1 MKWGGDHMPLSWFC
15 IVGIGLLL
23 RICFFSP
30 PLISS
35 FVLCTICM
43 SLKCDFAW
51 TALSRDIFLT
61 YHGWQK
67 DNLTVCTCV
76 CTCVCVCVHACGS
89 CLQKHVHS
97 FHFYVGI
104 KTLKTALGVQPQH
117 QWRCWRKPQHGGRAG
132 GGHTEPLR
140 PAGPGG
146 LWPQLGPAGRWCRHH
161 HQLQVHRLWWD
172 LQTDPQNPLSL
183 SQHPGRLIGG
193 LLVPVYDMLSSYSC
207 HNWLHCRSWKTVVVM
222 DT

>member
-1 MKWGGDHMPLSWFC
+1 MILSTMMKWGGDQMPLSWFC
-15 IVGIGLLL
+15 IVGMGLLL
-23 RICFFSP
+23 PICFFSP

-35 FVLCTICM
+35 SVFCTICM

-61 YHGWQK
+61 YRGWQK
-67 DNLTVCTCV
+67 DSLTV
-76 CTCVCVCVHACGS
+76 CTCVCVCVCMLVVAACGS
-89 CLQKHVHS
+89 MCTAFIFMLVSK
-97 FHFYVGI
+97 I
-104 KTLKTALGVQPQH
+104 KKTALGVQPQH

-146 LWPQLGPAGRWCRHH
+146 LWPQLGPAGCWCCHH

-172 LQTDPQNPLSL
+172 LQTDP
-183 SQHPGRLIGG
+183 
-193 LLVPVYDMLSSYSC
+193 
-207 HNWLHCRSWKTVVVM
+207 
-222 DT
+222 